1 MTQSQAVPVPQQVVQ
16 PEAAAQ
22 KVTAAEK
29 QKIPKVTAKTSEKT
43 KKTRRFAL
51 LCALPAA
58 VLMFVFIVVPTV
70 QVFQMSVFK
79 WGGYSPE
86 KEFVGLNNFKILF
99 GDMKFLEAFQN
110 TVLLLV
116 VVTSVTLPAALIFG
130 ALLVQLKIYATGF
143 IRFILY
149 LPSILSMVI
158 IAAIFAAIYAQDDG
172 LLNSVLTSIGLGQY
186 TQSWLGDQDLVI
198 YSIAFAML
206 WQSCGYYMV
215 MYMSAMAGID
225 VSLYEAARI
234 DGASKVRQLFVITI
248 PLIWSNIRTTL
259 TFFIISSIN
268 LSFVIVRAMTGGG
281 PDGSSEVLLGY
292 LYNQAYDNSQFGYG
306 MAIGVVTFTF
316 SFALSLIV
324 SRITKREVIQYG

>member
-1 MTQSQAVPVPQQVVQ
+1 MEGMMPGSKELHETEKVHATQKKYARPKKSGNASQ
-16 PEAAAQ
+16 
-22 KVTAAEK
+22 
-29 QKIPKVTAKTSEKT
+29 KTRH
-43 KKTRRFAL
+43 TRRFAF
-51 LCALPAA
+51 LCSLPAA
-58 VLMFVFIVVPTV
+58 ILMFIFIVIPTV

-86 KEFVGLNNFKILF
+86 KTFVGLNNFVILF
-99 GDMKFLEAFQN
+99 SDMKFLEAFQN

-116 VVTSVTLPAALIFG
+116 VVTSITLPAAVIFG
-130 ALLVQLKIYATGF
+130 AILVQLKIYGTGF

-158 IAAIFAAIYAQDDG
+158 IAAIFAAIYAQNDG
-172 LLNSVLTSIGLGQY
+172 LLNSVLSAIGLEQY
-186 TQSWLGDQDLVI
+186 AQAWLGDQSIVI
-198 YSIAFAML
+198 YSIGFAML

-225 VSLYEAARI
+225 ASIYEAARI
-234 DGASKVRQLFVITI
+234 DGASKVRQLFTITI
-248 PLIWSNIRTTL
+248 PLIWNNIRTTL

-324 SRITKREVIQYG
+324 SRVTKRDVIQYG

>member
-1 MTQSQAVPVPQQVVQ
+1 MADSREGLMEK
-16 PEAAAQ
+16 PE
-22 KVTAAEK
+22 VSHNK
-29 QKIPKVTAKTSEKT
+29 QKESLGSASISQKT
-43 KKTRRFAL
+43 KSTKRFAL
-51 LCALPAA
+51 FCSLPAA
-58 VLMFVFIVVPTV
+58 ILMLIFIVIPTI

-79 WGGYSPE
+79 WGGYSPN

-99 GDMKFLEAFQN
+99 SDMKFLEAFQN

-116 VVTSVTLPAALIFG
+116 VVTSVTLPAAVIF
-130 ALLVQLKIYATGF
+130 AAILVQLKIYGTGF

-158 IAAIFAAIYAQDDG
+158 IAAIFAAVYSQSDG
-172 LLNSVLTSIGLGQY
+172 LLNSLLTAVGLEEY
-186 TQSWLGDQDLVI
+186 TQAWRGDQNIVI
-198 YSIAFAML
+198 YSIGFAML

-225 VSLYEAARI
+225 TSIYEAARI

-292 LYNQAYDNSQFGYG
+292 LYSQAYDNSQFGYG

-316 SFALSLIV
+316 SFVLSLVV
-324 SRITKREVIQYG
+324 SRVTKREVIQYG

>member
-1 MTQSQAVPVPQQVVQ
+1 MTQSGGEFAV
-16 PEAAAQ
+16 EA
-22 KVTAAEK
+22 VENSPRNSGVLSNTDSTLPK
-29 QKIPKVTAKTSEKT
+29 QSGNNGGRK
-43 KKTRRFAL
+43 RFAF
-51 LCALPAA
+51 LCSLPAA
-58 VLMFVFIVVPTV
+58 ILMFIFIVLPTI

-79 WGGYSPE
+79 WGGYSPD
-86 KEFVGLNNFKILF
+86 KTFVGLNNFKILF
-99 GDMKFLEAFQN
+99 EDMKFIEAFQN

-116 VVTSVTLPAALIFG
+116 VVTSVTLPTAVIFAAI
-130 ALLVQLKIYATGF
+130 LVQVKVLGSGF

-158 IAAIFAAIYAQDDG
+158 IAAMFSAIYSENDG
-172 LLNSVLTSIGLGQY
+172 LLNSVLQVIGLGNL
-186 TQSWLGDQDLVI
+186 TQSWLGNQSIVI
-198 YSIAFAML
+198 YSVAFAML

-215 MYMSAMAGID
+215 MYMSAMAGVDSSI
-225 VSLYEAARI
+225 YEAARI
-234 DGASKVRQLFVITI
+234 DGASRIRQLFVITI

-292 LYNQAYDNSQFGYG
+292 LYNQAFDNSQFGYG

-324 SRITKREVIQYG
+324 SRVTKREVIQYG